1 MYENFCL
8 VPITPQCTTLAKKGL
23 LILTSGPKGEDCL
36 GGGRGEKILVAQTC
50 KYKAR
55 SHLGGGTGSETL
67 QL

>member
-1 MYENFCL
+1 MYEKFCL

-36 GGGRGEKILVAQTC
+36 GGGGGKILVGQTC

-55 SHLGGGTGSETL
+55 SHSKWGSETL